1 MIQWHK
7 LSVPTKIANE
17 MAWMITSLPATK
29 KNTIEATEYM
39 RMLKSRSI
47 RVLFAQPWVRRI
59 SSIPITR
66 KTIDRP

>member
-7 LSVPTKIANE
+7 LSVPTKIVNE

-29 KNTIEATEYM
+29 KNTNEATEYV
-39 RMLKSRSI
+39 RMFKSRSN

-59 SSIPITR
+59 SSIANTE